1 MSNAK
6 TLLGLLLPPVSY
18 DTSQPILSA
27 ELDAEGQSLD
37 AAQLLSDH
45 VLGGI
50 TPPDAQSLLTD
61 WERVLDITPT
71 VDSNYQ
77 QRLGNVLIKIAETGG
92 LSIPY
97 FIRLANR
104 LGYTITIDELRPFR
118 AGTSRCGE
126 RVMHDDVIW
135 AWRVNILGAQVK
147 RYSFRAGLSAVGE
160 RLTSFGDT
168 VIESVFNDL
177 KPAHTFCYFSYQ
189 EN

>member
-1 MSNAK
+1 MSESK

-18 DTSQPILSA
+18 DATQPVIAA
-27 ELDAEGQSLD
+27 ELEVEGNVLD
-37 AAQLLSDH
+37 AARLLANR

-50 TPPDAQSLLTD
+50 TPVAAQSLLAD
-61 WERVLDITPT
+61 WERVLAITLP
-71 VDSNYQ
+71 VDSSYQ
-77 QRLGNVLIKIAETGG
+77 QRLGNVLIKLAETGG

-97 FIRLANR
+97 FMRLASR

-118 AGTSRCGE
+118 TGVSRCGE
-126 RVMHDDVIW
+126 QIMHHDVLW
-135 AWRVNILGAQVK
+135 AWRVNVTGTQVK
-147 RYSFRAGLSAVGE
+147 KYYFRAGLSAVGE
-160 RLTSFGDT
+160 RLLSFGDT